1 MHRRYHIIYTLL
13 CVIALSITAC
23 GAKSQDY
30 AENTPVAMSYSPQ
43 YSQYEYTFD
52 AAKEVY
58 SDFYGIFVQGDK
70 LYCISRDKNNKDTLN
85 IIDIST
91 GEHSDRLL
99 GRAAV
104 YFRTVNGFAGFG
116 SDKITLYD
124 SNFENTGEVDLK
136 NFIAERKA
144 ENGFFSYD
152 SIAVDADGNIGVISR
167 NKLYVLDANGVLLSE
182 AECPDGVAD
191 MKMTFADNEGN
202 WYVLCDGAGGNGKA
216 LYSLDIKSGAMEQR
230 VGSIMQGEMNSV
242 VAVCPVGNND
252 FYIFTNN
259 YVYRYS
265 AKSSSLEE
273 LICLRDYG
281 VEIGNEGR
289 LNGVSKGFG
298 VLEDGTP
305 GIIVM
310 TDSSEKDGLDVK
322 GVELVTLVP
331 SVGSGTERTELI
343 AATIFEPTY
352 KEREAVMRFNKYN
365 PDYYITFKVYRDE
378 NYNTDDIQEVYRL
391 AQQSFNND
399 LVSGKGAD
407 IFFAGRGELDFENLG
422 AKGALVDLY
431 EFIDADD
438 DINRDDFVQSILRTM
453 EYDGKLYAVSPDFSL
468 ITIVGKK
475 SLLGQYDKWDF
486 DALYDLVEK
495 YPDSVLFMN
504 GSQEGN
510 FEKFISYSLDMFYD
524 SGNSECSFDSEQ
536 FVKLLELA
544 KNGKTEYD
552 TSADRGELLTS
563 EKVLLYQ
570 TGIISWYDM
579 QVLPYYFGEDIAY
592 VGYPSAGD
600 SGTALRYYY
609 QWAVSGQSQHKDG
622 AWQFIKSLFADE
634 YQRSCWYFPV
644 AKASFEGMIADA
656 MNFDENFGYSLSSG
670 VDIKIHAMTEEEA
683 DEFRD
688 LVDNAELFYRYNDT
702 VKDIVTEEAQYYFSG
717 ARSAEETV
725 AVIQNRVKLYLE
737 EKN

>member
-13 CVIALSITAC
+13 CVIALSNTAC

-30 AENTPVAMSYSPQ
+30 AEDTPVAMSYSPQ

-91 GEHSDRLL
+91 GEHSDRLF

-202 WYVLCDGAGGNGKA
+202 WYVLCDGAGVNDKT

-259 YVYRYS
+259 YVYRYA

-407 IFFAGRGELDFENLG
+407 IFFAGSGELDFENLG

-431 EFIDADD
+431 EFIDADE

-486 DALYDLVEK
+486 DALYDLV
-495 YPDSVLFMN
+495 
-504 GSQEGN
+504 
-510 FEKFISYSLDMFYD
+510 
-524 SGNSECSFDSEQ
+524 
-536 FVKLLELA
+536 
-544 KNGKTEYD
+544 
-552 TSADRGELLTS
+552 
-563 EKVLLYQ
+563 
-570 TGIISWYDM
+570 
-579 QVLPYYFGEDIAY
+579 
-592 VGYPSAGD
+592 
-600 SGTALRYYY
+600 
-609 QWAVSGQSQHKDG
+609 
-622 AWQFIKSLFADE
+622 
-634 YQRSCWYFPV
+634 
-644 AKASFEGMIADA
+644 
-656 MNFDENFGYSLSSG
+656 
-670 VDIKIHAMTEEEA
+670 
-683 DEFRD
+683 
-688 LVDNAELFYRYNDT
+688 
-702 VKDIVTEEAQYYFSG
+702 
-717 ARSAEETV
+717 
-725 AVIQNRVKLYLE
+725 
-737 EKN
+737 